1 MFTYVYNCNVWVREY
16 SKFHESILAPIKV
29 SFCFGDFFAVPKIIL
44 LPVFVNVCFQYNRN
58 IVFLESISKIG
69 EYIAPDQQ
77 KLPGAT
83 LALEED
89 LKVFNGALKVS
100 SKDIK
105 VAIKVRL

>member
-1 MFTYVYNCNVWVREY
+1 MF
-16 SKFHESILAPIKV
+16 FESIN
-29 SFCFGDFFAVPKIIL
+29 KI
-44 LPVFVNVCFQYNRN
+44 
-58 IVFLESISKIG
+58 S

-100 SKDIK
+100 PKDIK
-105 VAIKVRL
+105 VAIKVAFLTEINRIDLCYQIKESAEISDPKLFSIFLTK

>member
-1 MFTYVYNCNVWVREY
+1 MI
-16 SKFHESILAPIKV
+16 S
-29 SFCFGDFFAVPKIIL
+29 L
-44 LPVFVNVCFQYNRN
+44 LFQSNRN
-58 IVFLESISKIG
+58 VIFLDSSNKIG
-69 EYIAPDQQ
+69 EYIASDQQ

-105 VAIKVRL
+105 VAIKVGIQILSFGG

>member
-1 MFTYVYNCNVWVREY
+1 MS
-16 SKFHESILAPIKV
+16 SKNLYLL
-29 SFCFGDFFAVPKIIL
+29 FGL
-44 LPVFVNVCFQYNRN
+44 QYNRN
-58 IVFLESISKIG
+58 IVFFESISKISD
-69 EYIAPDQQ
+69 YIAPDQQ

-105 VAIKVRL
+105 VAIKVSLLFFV